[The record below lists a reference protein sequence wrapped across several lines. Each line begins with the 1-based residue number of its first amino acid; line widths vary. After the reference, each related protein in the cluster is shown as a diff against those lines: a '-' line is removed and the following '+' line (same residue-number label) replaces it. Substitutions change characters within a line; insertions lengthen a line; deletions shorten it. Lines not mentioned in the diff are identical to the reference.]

1 MTQVALTVFP
11 GVSGDECEAFSVVF
25 GHLEEVDLVRVGAR
39 IGEVPGVGRVQHVDR
54 TFDEV
59 VHPDVVVVPGGLGCR
74 DTARDSD
81 LGDWLR
87 GVVPTC
93 RWLVGSSTGTVVLA
107 AAGLLDD
114 HPVATHWLAEPLLA
128 SYGSTAATER
138 IVEHGRIITCEGRV
152 TAVDVALLLVVRL
165 CGNDVARTVR
175 AELAGSG
182 SPGGDEAAR
191 TRGLLAW
198 LFDRSSA
205 DSGSA
210 RPRNPELEVS
220 DWVDEEV
227 IEMELGEPF
236 RRA

>member
-11 GVSGDECEAFSVVF
+11 GVSGDECEAFSVVLEQ
-25 GHLEEVDLVRVGAR
+25 LEELDLVRVGATV
-39 IGEVPGVGRVQHVDR
+39 GEVPGVGLVQHVDR

-59 VHPDVVVVPGGLGCR
+59 THPDVVVVPGGLGCR

-81 LGDWLR
+81 LADWLR
-87 GVVPTC
+87 GVAPTC

-128 SYGSTAATER
+128 SYGSTPATER
-138 IVEHGRIITCEGRV
+138 IVEHGHTITCEGRV
-152 TAVDVALLLVVRL
+152 TAVDVALLLVVHL
-165 CGNDVARTVR
+165 FGNDVARRVR
-175 AELAGSG
+175 SELAG
-182 SPGGDEAAR
+182 PGRPGDDAAR

-205 DSGSA
+205 ESESA
-210 RPRNPELEVS
+210 RPRNPELQVS

-227 IEMELGEPF
+227 IEMEVGEPF